1 MIDKDLLRLLGGNKK
16 YIAFCVGLMVL
27 GLFANVGITAS
38 LCWAIALAVR
48 YNGGAGVFLAPA
60 VCACIGLAVRYTTT
74 RLVGDLKDTLGRS
87 VKKDLRE
94 RVYNKIVRLGV
105 RSTDDMSMAGLT
117 QIALEGVEQLD
128 LYYSSYLPQF
138 FYAMLAP
145 LLLFA
150 ITVGISWRVA
160 LVLLCCVPLIPLSI
174 IAVSKCGKKSVLLC
188 GIPDRVCCSAT
199 RYWSFGTV

>member
-1 MIDKDLLRLLGGNKK
+1 M
-16 YIAFCVGLMVL
+16 
-27 GLFANVGITAS
+27 
-38 LCWAIALAVR
+38 AVR
-48 YNGGAGVFLAPA
+48 YA
-60 VCACIGLAVRYTTT
+60 TT
-74 RLVGDLKDTLGRS
+74 RILGDLKDTLGRS

-94 RVYNKIVRLGV
+94 CVYNKIVRLGV
-105 RSTDDMSMAGLT
+105 RSTDNMNMAGLT

-128 LYYSSYLPQF
+128 KIICIDQSPIVEQLDLYYSSHLPQF

-174 IAVSKCGKKSVLLC
+174 DKILL
-188 GIPDRVCCSAT
+188 
-199 RYWSFGTV
+199 

>member
-1 MIDKDLLRLLGGNKK
+1 M
-16 YIAFCVGLMVL
+16 
-27 GLFANVGITAS
+27 
-38 LCWAIALAVR
+38 AVR
-48 YNGGAGVFLAPA
+48 YA
-60 VCACIGLAVRYTTT
+60 TT
-74 RLVGDLKDTLGRS
+74 RILGDLKDTLGRS

-94 RVYNKIVRLGV
+94 CVYNKIVRLGV

-117 QIALEGVEQLD
+117 QIAPEGVEQLD

-160 LVLLCCVPLIPLSI
+160 LVLLCCVPFIPLSI
-174 IAVSKCGKKSVLLC
+174 DKILLYGNTAQLSYPQNRKRPTTKGQTHSKICLRGKAQLNSQTGSVS
-188 GIPDRVCCSAT
+188 
-199 RYWSFGTV
+199 

>member
-1 MIDKDLLRLLGGNKK
+1 M
-16 YIAFCVGLMVL
+16 
-27 GLFANVGITAS
+27 
-38 LCWAIALAVR
+38 AVR
-48 YNGGAGVFLAPA
+48 YA
-60 VCACIGLAVRYTTT
+60 TT
-74 RLVGDLKDTLGRS
+74 RIVGDLKDTLGLS
-87 VKKDLRE
+87 VKKNLRE
-94 RVYNKIVRLGV
+94 CVYNKIVRLGV

-128 LYYSSYLPQF
+128 LYYYSHLPQF

-174 IAVSKCGKKSVLLC
+174 DKILL
-188 GIPDRVCCSAT
+188 
-199 RYWSFGTV
+199 

>member
-1 MIDKDLLRLLGGNKK
+1 M
-16 YIAFCVGLMVL
+16 
-27 GLFANVGITAS
+27 
-38 LCWAIALAVR
+38 AVR
-48 YNGGAGVFLAPA
+48 YA
-60 VCACIGLAVRYTTT
+60 TT
-74 RLVGDLKDTLGRS
+74 RIVGDLKDTLGLS
-87 VKKDLRE
+87 VKKNLRE
-94 RVYNKIVRLGV
+94 CVYECVYNKIVRLGV

-160 LVLLCCVPLIPLSI
+160 LVLLCCVPFIPLSI
-174 IAVSKCGKKSVLLC
+174 DKILL
-188 GIPDRVCCSAT
+188 
-199 RYWSFGTV
+199 

>member
-1 MIDKDLLRLLGGNKK
+1 MFVRWLVDANLKFAPLYRRKQTMSECRMIDKDLLRLLGGNKK
-16 YIAFCVGLMVL
+16 YIGFCVGWMVL
-27 GLFANVGITAS
+27 GLFANVGIAAS
-38 LCWAIALAVR
+38 LCLSIALAVQS
-48 YNGGAGVFLAPA
+48 NGGSAGVFLVPV
-60 VCACIGLAVRYTTT
+60 VCACAGLAVRYATT
-74 RLVGDLKDTLGRS
+74 RIVGDLKDTLGLS
-87 VKKDLRE
+87 VKKNLRE
-94 RVYNKIVRLGV
+94 CVYNKIVRLGV

-128 LYYSSYLPQF
+128 LYYSSHLPQF

-174 IAVSKCGKKSVLLC
+174 DKILL
-188 GIPDRVCCSAT
+188 
-199 RYWSFGTV
+199 